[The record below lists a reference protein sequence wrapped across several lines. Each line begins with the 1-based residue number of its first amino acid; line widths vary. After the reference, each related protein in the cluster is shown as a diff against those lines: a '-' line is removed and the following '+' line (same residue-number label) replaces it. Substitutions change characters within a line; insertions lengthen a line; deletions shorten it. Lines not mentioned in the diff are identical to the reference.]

1 MEYIILSDNYHRL
14 STSLKASEM
23 GYVLYELGYLNQ
35 FCELEDDHLASGLFK
50 YQKLPYGK
58 EVLMILESKTTEIS
72 FDISYW
78 EAQQFYANEL

>member
-1 MEYIILSDNYHRL
+1 MEYLIVSDNYHRL

-23 GYVLYELGYLNQ
+23 GYVLYALGYLNQ
-35 FCELEDDHLASGLFK
+35 FCELEDEHLASGLFK
-50 YQKLPYGK
+50 YQKSPDGK

-78 EAQQFYANEL
+78 EAEQFYGN